1 MAFCIMRWGTRLGGR
16 KTGRMETERPSPR
29 FSAIDVWSPSEILD
43 AMIEGQF
50 AAVAAVHA
58 ARSAI
63 ERAALAVEQRLTDGG
78 RLVYAG
84 AGTSGRLAVQ
94 DGAELIPTF
103 SWPPDRLL
111 LFIAGG
117 QEALI
122 RAVEGAEDEIDHAI
136 GLVRRHEID
145 TRDVVIAVAASG
157 TTPFTVACLRSA
169 KERGALTIG
178 IANNCDTPLLECAEH
193 PIWLNTGPEAIAG
206 STRMKAG
213 TAQRTALVLLSSL
226 VMIRLGR
233 IYDGLMVDLQAV
245 NKKLAQRSEN
255 ILSQLTGCTNGAA
268 RDALLRAEGSV
279 KIALLL
285 LEGCE
290 LNEARAMLDR
300 TGGRLRAAKA
310 LAKAR
315 NSSTSRV

>member
-1 MAFCIMRWGTRLGGR
+1 
-16 KTGRMETERPSPR
+16 METERPSPR

-50 AAVAAVHA
+50 AAAAAVHA
-58 ARSAI
+58 ARPAI
-63 ERAALAVEQRLTDGG
+63 ERAALAVEQRLAEGG
-78 RLVYAG
+78 RLIYAG

-103 SWPPDRLL
+103 SWPRDRLL

-122 RAVEGAEDEIDHAI
+122 RAVEGAEDEIDQAI
-136 GLVRRHEID
+136 GLVRRHELD
-145 TRDVVIAVAASG
+145 ANDVMIAVAASG
-157 TTPFTVACLRSA
+157 TTSFTVACLRSA

-178 IANNCDTPLLECAEH
+178 IANNRDTPLLELAEH
-193 PIWLNTGPEAIAG
+193 PIWLNTGSETIAG

-213 TAQRTALVLLSSL
+213 TAQRSALVLLSSL

-233 IYDGLMVDLQAV
+233 IYDGLMVDLQVV
-245 NKKLAQRSEN
+245 NKKLALRSEN

-268 RDALLRAEGSV
+268 RDALLRADGNL
-279 KIALLL
+279 KLALLV
-285 LEGCE
+285 LE
-290 LNEARAMLDR
+290 
-300 TGGRLRAAKA
+300 
-310 LAKAR
+310 
-315 NSSTSRV
+315 V

>member
-1 MAFCIMRWGTRLGGR
+1 
-16 KTGRMETERPSPR
+16 METERPSPR

-43 AMIEGQF
+43 AMLEGQF

-58 ARSAI
+58 ARPAI
-63 ERAALAVEQRLTDGG
+63 ERAALAMEERLLDGG
-78 RLVYAG
+78 RLIYAG

-94 DGAELIPTF
+94 DGSELIPTF

-117 QEALI
+117 HEALI
-122 RAVEGAEDEIDHAI
+122 SAVECAEDDTDHAI
-136 GLVRRHEID
+136 ALVRRYEIG
-145 TRDVVIAVAASG
+145 TKDVMVAVAASG

-169 KERGALTIG
+169 KERGAVTIG
-178 IANNCDTPLLECAEH
+178 IANNLETPLLELAEH

-213 TAQRTALVLLSSL
+213 TAQRSALVLLSSL

-255 ILSQLTGCTNGAA
+255 ILLQLTGCKRDEA
-268 RDALLRAEGSV
+268 RAALLQAEGSV
-279 KIALLL
+279 KVALLL

-290 LNEARAMLDR
+290 LDEARQILNR

-315 NSSTSRV
+315 RSPSNHA